1 MARYRIR
8 FFFDWG
14 CTPFWS
20 GNDET
25 RECFDYPIQPEKLPL
40 SQETMKRSYELAEW
54 HDKSLNWDYPPDP
67 SPWRQEECDRFNTA
81 VKQLFEAARDE
92 LGEEFELVN
101 EQYELS
107 EDPDLDE
114 YLKNP
119 KEFRRS
125 GKQC

>member
-14 CTPFWS
+14 CTPFCS

-25 RECFDYPIQPEKLPL
+25 RECFDYPIEPEKLPL

-54 HDKSLNWDYPPDP
+54 HDKSLNCF
-67 SPWRQEECDRFNTA
+67 WRQEECDRFNTA

-101 EQYELS
+101 EQRFVLY
-107 EDPDLDE
+107 
-114 YLKNP
+114 
-119 KEFRRS
+119 
-125 GKQC
+125 